1 MASVTQ
7 PVELASERTGH
18 TRLGFRRD
26 IEGLRGI
33 AVLVVLLYHAGV
45 PGFDGGYVGV
55 DVFFVLSG
63 YLITKGLVTELRASG
78 TIRIA
83 TFYARRFRR
92 LLPASTLVLVV
103 TVIGARFVATPM
115 VADSVARDG
124 LWAAGWLANQRFIA
138 VGLDYLATDAVE
150 SPLLH
155 YWSLAVEE
163 QFYVLWPLLLLAA
176 VKLGRGT
183 SRTVFVTTL
192 WTVVIVSFAWAVAL
206 SGTNATVAYLSL
218 PTRAWE
224 LAAGGLLAVT
234 TWQLRPGVA
243 RLAAIGGIAAIVASA
258 VLFDAATLFPG
269 PMAAIPVVGTAAV
282 ILAGAGGWSPAARLL
297 NVSGLQRA
305 GTLSYSLYLWHWPV
319 LVLTAQWLGRE
330 LQLTE
335 ALACLVVS
343 WGLSVAS
350 FRLVEDP
357 LRRSKRLSARNVRS
371 LAFGGGLVAVSLVA
385 SIVVAVTVPSLQGS
399 GAAEDDLLA
408 QMAAV
413 DALIDDDG
421 EVASATLDADFDA
434 GLGRVLSLAV
444 QQRVVPAG
452 LNPSLRTAGDELPV
466 IYDDGC
472 VSTETT
478 SPACIYGDVDAT
490 RSIVLLGDSHAAHW
504 FPPVNDLARERG
516 WQLTVLTKGG
526 CPMLEIAIWRDGR
539 PGGACNQWRD
549 HALDRIAALQP
560 DRIILANATTYDAYT
575 DDGDPRPGEQ
585 RTNLIDGQAAITAT
599 LRTLTP
605 DTHLT
610 IMGASPRLDS
620 PAPECLARNLD
631 DTRPCTP
638 TRDQVVD
645 TQLIN
650 GQHTQATIDQADFI
664 NTTDLLCTDTTC
676 PLIIGDLLV
685 YWDTHH
691 LTTPT
696 SHWLRP
702 ALHHTIPH

>member
-1 MASVTQ
+1 MSPTFSRAT
-7 PVELASERTGH
+7 
-18 TRLGFRRD
+18 TRLTT
-26 IEGLRGI
+26 I
-33 AVLVVLLYHAGV
+33 AAAVVL
-45 PGFDGGYVGV
+45 
-55 DVFFVLSG
+55 S
-63 YLITKGLVTELRASG
+63 
-78 TIRIA
+78 
-83 TFYARRFRR
+83 
-92 LLPASTLVLVV
+92 
-103 TVIGARFVATPM
+103 
-115 VADSVARDG
+115 
-124 LWAAGWLANQRFIA
+124 
-138 VGLDYLATDAVE
+138 
-150 SPLLH
+150 
-155 YWSLAVEE
+155 
-163 QFYVLWPLLLLAA
+163 LLAA
-176 VKLGRGT
+176 L
-183 SRTVFVTTL
+183 TVPAPAAAVPEPAAADTL
-192 WTVVIVSFAWAVAL
+192 LERACPADTVQRYVFTDVPASHRHAVAIDCASWWGIVSGRSGQRFAP
-206 SGTNATVAYLSL
+206 GD
-218 PTRAWE
+218 
-224 LAAGGLLAVT
+224 AVT
-234 TWQLRPGVA
+234 RGQAASMLARIVLRAEVAVEPVAHPGFVDTA
-243 RLAAIGGIAAIVASA
+243 HSVHADNILRLASLG
-258 VLFDAATLFPG
+258 
-269 PMAAIPVVGTAAV
+269 V
-282 ILAGAGGWSPAARLL
+282 ITGAGDATFAPDAPITR
-297 NVSGLQRA
+297 
-305 GTLSYSLYLWHWPV
+305 
-319 LVLTAQWLGRE
+319 
-330 LQLTE
+330 
-335 ALACLVVS
+335 
-343 WGLSVAS
+343 
-350 FRLVEDP
+350 
-357 LRRSKRLSARNVRS
+357 
-371 LAFGGGLVAVSLVA
+371 
-385 SIVVAVTVPSLQGS
+385 
-399 GAAEDDLLA
+399 A
-408 QMAAV
+408 QMATMLVRLHERVFAHDFHRDGGATSGPFTDTAGNV
-413 DALIDDDG
+413 HAGAIDTLAASG
-421 EVASATLDADFDA
+421 IASGVSATRFDPFGHVTRAQMATFTARSVGLQVRA
-434 GLGRVLSLAV
+434 GALSHPPAPEGFMASLGRVLSLAV